1 MIRQV
6 CPEPGVGRCYTSMTK
21 TSLFAW
27 KGQHQVA
34 DQGSF
39 TGRPEPIVNITGD
52 QVTLGPISRDL
63 IPMYTRWINDFTAL
77 RTLGSVI
84 LGPTTIESEETW
96 YESTS
101 KGEHGVLFTIRE
113 KSTGR
118 PIGNCGLNHIYANNR
133 AAIFGIMIGE
143 RDARGHGFGTE
154 AAHLTL
160 DYAFTALGL
169 HSVNLTVAGFNLA
182 GQKAY
187 AKAGFKECGRIRE
200 SAWFGGKY
208 WDTVLMDC
216 LESEFSGS
224 VLKDIFTADQD
235 RQ

>member
-1 MIRQV
+1 MWCIATLHQREKLRTTLKGPLLV
-6 CPEPGVGRCYTSMTK
+6 TSQNSTTE
-21 TSLFAW
+21 TS
-27 KGQHQVA
+27 
-34 DQGSF
+34 D
-39 TGRPEPIVNITGD
+39 PIINITGD
-52 QVTLGPISRDL
+52 RVTLGPISRDL
-63 IPMYTRWINDFTAL
+63 VPLYTRWINDFSAL
-77 RTLGSVI
+77 RTLGAAQ
-84 LGPTTIESEETW
+84 LGPTTIESEESW

-118 PIGNCGLNHIYANNR
+118 PIGNCGLNHIYPNNR
-133 AAIFGIMIGE
+133 SAIFGIMIGE
-143 RDARGHGFGTE
+143 KDARGKGYGTE
-154 AAHLTL
+154 AAHLIL

-182 GQKAY
+182 GQRAY
-187 AKAGFKECGRIRE
+187 AKAGFKECGRLRE
-200 SAWFGGKY
+200 TAWFAGKY

-235 RQ
+235 KQ